1 MQTEKY
7 WTRKTPKIRP
17 GDILISESGKIFH
30 QTFRQGRDNRWKAG
44 DCTSQPG
51 KCCPISKLLAG
62 AEAGIALVVVGIRIK
77 LSNESV
83 RNVKWDPARLGS
95 GNLASCYA
103 SEYATEL

>member
-1 MQTEKY
+1 MKTEKY
-7 WTRKTPKIRP
+7 WTRKTQKIRP

-30 QTFRQGRDNRWKAG
+30 QCKSLGRDNRWEAG
-44 DCTSQPG
+44 DCTSHPG

-77 LSNESV
+77 LSNQSV
-83 RNVKWDPARLGS
+83 TSAKWDPARLGS

-103 SEYATEL
+103 YEYATEL